1 MLLAWQVS
9 GNVVVCLQLVTPIT
23 SMSRSFSPSLA
34 LCLAGLFLASLVP
47 ACAAGGA
54 AEWLKKPAAWFAT
67 KEAQTI
73 ASHILTYQ
81 SEHGGWPKN
90 TDTVKRPYQGK
101 RKDLKPTFDNGATT
115 DELRFLGRCH
125 HATPN
130 ASYLKA
136 FQSGLDYILIAQYA
150 NGGWPQYYPLSHQ
163 YHRYITFNDGSMVR
177 VMEFLREV
185 SRDPIYGFLSE
196 AYREKAATAFD
207 KGIACILRCQIRID
221 GKLTVWC
228 AQHDEVTLQPRIA
241 RSYELA
247 TLSGSE
253 SVGITRL
260 LMSLDKPS
268 AEVVHA
274 VESAIAWFQYS
285 AQRGIRIET
294 ISDPKAPGG
303 KDKVVVKDP
312 KAPLLWARFYDL
324 KKQQPLF
331 CDRDGIPKSSYSA
344 IGHERRNGY
353 AWYGNWAK
361 SLIEKDY
368 PIWKKEVSK
377 ARP

>member
-1 MLLAWQVS
+1 
-9 GNVVVCLQLVTPIT
+9 
-23 SMSRSFSPSLA
+23 
-34 LCLAGLFLASLVP
+34 
-47 ACAAGGA
+47 
-54 AEWLKKPAAWFAT
+54 
-67 KEAQTI
+67 
-73 ASHILTYQ
+73 
-81 SEHGGWPKN
+81 
-90 TDTVKRPYQGK
+90 
-101 RKDLKPTFDNGATT
+101 
-115 DELRFLGRCH
+115 
-125 HATPN
+125 
-130 ASYLKA
+130 
-136 FQSGLDYILIAQYA
+136 
-150 NGGWPQYYPLSHQ
+150 
-163 YHRYITFNDGSMVR
+163 MVR

-196 AYREKAATAFD
+196 DYRKKAATAFD

-247 TLSGSE
+247 SLSGSE

-260 LMSLDKPS
+260 LMSLDQPS

-285 AQRGIRIET
+285 AQRGIRMET

-324 KKQQPLF
+324 EKQQPLF

-353 AWYGNWAK
+353 AWYGTWAK

-368 PIWKKEVSK
+368 PIWKKEASNP
-377 ARP
+377 RR